1 MRLPRIFGKK
11 RGHRRTGSQAWGTFG
26 DGVFHATLVLIGGVF
41 GGLLISGVA
50 VPEWRMNHDFVATS
64 CRVVATGLVKR
75 TVDTGDGAAAVTYRP
90 CVRLRYEADGRT
102 RESWNSGDLAAAT
115 DDRQAALKALAA
127 WPLGAEPQGW
137 YDPAAPDTIVLRRGY
152 NWWTWLLTLLLPG
165 ALVAF
170 GGSGLARTL
179 RRWGRSEE
187 AVAAVTGLPTL
198 LGRRPPAAD
207 LPGVPP
213 CEDLVNSPGTL
224 LRYRLPIESPENWT
238 LIGIGLFALLWNTVL
253 VVLAVG
259 AGLDLAGGQRDWLLL
274 AVLVPCSAV
283 GIAAVATFARGLVL
297 ATAVGTTHVEIADH
311 PLFPGGRCEAMISQG
326 GSGTLRELAATL
338 ELEESATFRQGTDT
352 RSETTVVQQ
361 LPVGSWHD
369 VRLEPGR
376 NFETRFSVV
385 IPRDAMH
392 SFVSEHNAV
401 RWRLV
406 IRGTPARWPP
416 FTRVFPVVVFPE
428 PPGRE
433 TGSGGRTTQEAAA

>member
-11 RGHRRTGSQAWGTFG
+11 RGHRRTGSQAWAAVG
-26 DGVFHATLVLIGGVF
+26 DGVFHAALVLIGVVF

-50 VPEWRMNHDFVATS
+50 VPEWRMNHDFVETG

-75 TVDTGDGAAAVTYRP
+75 SVATGDDAAAVTYRP
-90 CVRLRYEADGRT
+90 CVRLRYEAGGRT
-102 RESWNSGDLAAAT
+102 RDSWNSGELTAPAG
-115 DDRQAALKALAA
+115 DRQAALAALAS
-127 WPLGAEPQGW
+127 WPLGAERRGW
-137 YDPAAPDTIVLRRGY
+137 YDPDAPDTIVLRRGY
-152 NWWTWLLTLLLPG
+152 NWWTWLLALLLPG

-170 GGSGLARTL
+170 GSSGLARAV

-187 AVAAVTGLPTL
+187 AVAAGMPAL
-198 LGRRPPAAD
+198 LGRTPQAAAE

-224 LRYRLPIESPENWT
+224 LRYRLPIESPENWA

-274 AVLVPCSAV
+274 AVLVPCCAV
-283 GIAAVATFARGLVL
+283 GIAAVAMFVRGLVL

-311 PLFPGGRCEAMISQG
+311 PLFPGGRYEAMISQG

-352 RSETTVVQQ
+352 RSETTVVLQ
-361 LPVGSWHD
+361 LPVGTWRD
-369 VRLEPGR
+369 VQLEPGR
-376 NFETRFSVV
+376 NFETRFTVA

-416 FTRVFPVVVFPE
+416 FTRMFPVVVFPE
-428 PPGRE
+428 PRGQPA
-433 TGSGGRTTQEAAA
+433 GSGGRALQESAA